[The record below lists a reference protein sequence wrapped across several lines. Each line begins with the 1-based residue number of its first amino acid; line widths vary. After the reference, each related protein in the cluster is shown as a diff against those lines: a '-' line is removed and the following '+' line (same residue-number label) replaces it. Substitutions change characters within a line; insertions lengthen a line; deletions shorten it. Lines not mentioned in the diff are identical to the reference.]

1 LQPAFEFKFAMII
14 GVPKEIKEQEYRV
27 ALLPSGAYQLIKRGH
42 QVIVERGAGIGAGYP
57 DAEYEAA
64 GAQLVD
70 SHAAVFAE
78 AGLIVKVKEP
88 LPGELPLLRKGQI
101 LFTYLHLAASKPL
114 TEALMKSGATCI
126 AYETI
131 EVNRR
136 LPLLEP
142 MSEIAG
148 RMSVLVGGYFLA
160 KHFGGSGTLL
170 GGVPGVLPGKVV
182 VLGGGAAG
190 VNAARMAQGL
200 GADVTIL
207 EVDLERMR
215 FLDITL
221 HTAHTLYS
229 SEAHLL
235 DLLPTVDLLIGAVL
249 VPGAKAP
256 KLISR
261 EMLRRMR
268 PGSVLV
274 DIAIDQGGCAE
285 TSRATTHHNPIYVE
299 EGVTHYCVANMP
311 GAYART
317 ATQALTN
324 VTYRYIETLA
334 DLGLAEACQ
343 RQPSLVGGINVMN
356 GKITYKAVADAHG
369 MSYAPVAL

>member
-1 LQPAFEFKFAMII
+1 MII
-14 GVPKEIKEQEYRV
+14 GVPKEIKDHEYRV
-27 ALLPSGAYQLIKRGH
+27 ALLPSAAYQLIKRGH
-42 QVIVERGAGIGAGYP
+42 TVVVECGAGVGAGYP
-57 DAEYEAA
+57 DLEYTRA
-64 GAQLVD
+64 GAKLVD
-70 SHAAVFAE
+70 SHAGVFEQAD
-78 AGLIVKVKEP
+78 LIVKVKEP
-88 LPGELPLLRKGQI
+88 LPAEYSLLRQGQL
-101 LFTYLHLAASKPL
+101 LFTYLHLAAGKPL
-114 TEALMKSGATCI
+114 TQALVKSGATCI

-160 KHFGGSGTLL
+160 KHFGGSGVLL

-182 VLGGGAAG
+182 VLGGGSSG
-190 VNAARMAQGL
+190 INAARMAQGL

-229 SEAHLL
+229 NEAHLM
-235 DLLPTVDLLIGAVL
+235 DLLPDVDLLIGAVL

-261 EMLRRMR
+261 EMLARMR

-285 TSRATTHHNPIYVE
+285 TSRATTHQMPVYVE

-324 VTYRYIETLA
+324 VTYRYVETLA
-334 DLGLAEACQ
+334 DLGLAEAV
-343 RQPSLVGGINVMN
+343 RKQPSLAGGINVIA
-356 GKITYKAVADAHG
+356 GKVTHKAVAEAHG
-369 MSYAPVAL
+369 MEWSPVPL

>member
-1 LQPAFEFKFAMII
+1 MIVGI
-14 GVPKEIKEQEYRV
+14 PKEIKEQEYRV
-27 ALLPSGAYQLIKRGH
+27 ALLPSAAYQLVKRGH
-42 QVIVERGAGIGAGYP
+42 QVLVEQNAGAGAGYP
-57 DAEYEAA
+57 DSDYARA
-64 GAQLVD
+64 GAKMVD
-70 SHAAVFAE
+70 DHRIIFQQAD
-78 AGLIVKVKEP
+78 LIVKVKEP
-88 LPGELPLLRKGQI
+88 LPAEYPLLRPGQI
-101 LFTYLHLAASKPL
+101 LFTYLHLAADRAL
-114 TEALMKSGATCI
+114 TEALMKAGVTGL

-148 RMSVLVGGYFLA
+148 RMSILVGGYFLA
-160 KHFGGSGTLL
+160 KHNGGSGVLL

-182 VLGGGAAG
+182 VLGGGTSG
-190 VNAARMAQGL
+190 INAARMAQGL

-229 SEAHLL
+229 NEAHLL
-235 DLLPTVDLLIGAVL
+235 ELLPAVDLLVGAVL
-249 VPGAKAP
+249 VPGARAP

-285 TSRATTHHNPIYVE
+285 TSHPTTHHDPVFVE

-334 DLGLAEACQ
+334 DFGVEEACQ
-343 RQPSLVGGINVMN
+343 KNPALAGGINVKG
-356 GKITYKAVADAHG
+356 GKVTYQAVAEAHG
-369 MSYAPVAL
+369 LPM

>member
-1 LQPAFEFKFAMII
+1 MAII
-14 GVPKEIKEQEYRV
+14 GVPREIKDHEYRV
-27 ALLPSGAYQLIKRGH
+27 ALLPSAAYQLIRRGH
-42 QVIVERGAGIGAGYP
+42 RVLVERGAGAGAGYP
-57 DAEYEAA
+57 DADYESA
-64 GAQLVD
+64 GARLVD
-70 SHAAVFAE
+70 SHAGVFAE
-78 AGLIVKVKEP
+78 ADLIVKVKEP
-88 LPGELPLLRKGQI
+88 LPSEYELLRPGQL
-101 LFTYLHLAASKPL
+101 LFTYLHLAANREL
-114 TEALMKSGATCI
+114 TLALMKSGATCL
-126 AYETI
+126 AYETV

-160 KHFGGSGTLL
+160 KHCGGSGTLL

-182 VLGGGAAG
+182 VLGGGVSG
-190 VNAARMAQGL
+190 VNAARMATGL

-207 EVDLERMR
+207 EVDIERMR

-221 HTAHTLYS
+221 TTAHTLYS
-229 SEAHLL
+229 SEAHLME
-235 DLLPTVDLLIGAVL
+235 LLPDVDLLIGAVL
-249 VPGAKAP
+249 VPGARAP
-256 KLISR
+256 KLITR
-261 EMLRRMR
+261 DMLRQMR

-285 TSRATTHHNPIYVE
+285 TSRPTTHQNPVFVE

-324 VTYRYIETLA
+324 ATFRFIQELA
-334 DLGLAEACQ
+334 DHGMAEALR
-343 RQPSLVGGINVMN
+343 RQPALRYGLNILGGQL
-356 GKITYKAVADAHG
+356 AV
-369 MSYAPVAL
+369 APVAEAHGLPWRDASDLLKGMGAP

>member
-1 LQPAFEFKFAMII
+1 MII
-14 GVPKEIKEQEYRV
+14 AVPKEIKEQEYRV
-27 ALLPSGAYQLIKRGH
+27 ALLPSAAYQLIQRGH
-42 QVIVERGAGIGAGYP
+42 EVVVERGAGAGAGYP
-57 DAEYEAA
+57 DEDYTNA
-64 GAQLVD
+64 GATVLAD
-70 SHAAVFAE
+70 HAAVFARAE
-78 AGLIVKVKEP
+78 LIVKVKEP
-88 LPGELPLLRKGQI
+88 QPSEYALLRRGQM
-101 LFTYLHLAASKPL
+101 LFTYLHLAASRPL
-114 TEALMKSGATCI
+114 TEALLQSGVTGL

-160 KHFGGSGTLL
+160 KHAGGSGVLL
-170 GGVPGVLPGKVV
+170 GGVPGVLPGRVV

-207 EVDLERMR
+207 EVDMERMR

-229 SEAHLL
+229 NEAHLL
-235 DLLPTVDLLIGAVL
+235 ELLPTVDLLVGAVL
-249 VPGAKAP
+249 LPGAMAP
-256 KLISR
+256 KLIDR
-261 EMLRRMR
+261 RMLRRMR

-285 TSRATTHHNPIYVE
+285 TSRATTHHQPIYVE

-311 GAYART
+311 AAYART

-324 VTYRYIETLA
+324 VTYRYIEWLA
-334 DLGLAEACQ
+334 DHGLADACQ
-343 RQPSLVGGINVMN
+343 RQPALASGINVID
-356 GKITYKAVADAHG
+356 GRLTHPAVAGAHG
-369 MSYAPVAL
+369 LKCEPAL